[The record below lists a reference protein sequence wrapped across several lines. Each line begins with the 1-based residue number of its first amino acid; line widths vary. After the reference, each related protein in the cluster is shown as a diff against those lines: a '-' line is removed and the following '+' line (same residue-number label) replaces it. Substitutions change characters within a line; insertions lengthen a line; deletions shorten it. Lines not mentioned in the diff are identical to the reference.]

1 MLFTRET
8 PVSIFGRN
16 ISVRLAGEAPE
27 FTHHTLFFTG
37 FRGTLES
44 LKRALWVNGYRDP
57 DVMFFRE
64 FLSAMR

>member
-1 MLFTRET
+1 M
-8 PVSIFGRN
+8 
-16 ISVRLAGEAPE
+16 RLAGEAPE

-64 FLSAMR
+64 FLSEMR